1 MNKTD
6 LEHRLLKGSELY
18 FENHPIYKISLG
30 KMVDFGY
37 SKAQSI
43 IGILCMD
50 DEKTRALL
58 PENITPSTYLM
69 MAFNLYREQ
78 KQMEAGIL
86 PENFEDTPLWISI
99 PVFLELLFRKH
110 VIFQL
115 DSGFIIGNEPDD
127 FFILGSH
134 NYGSFREIIRER
146 FCLTDSEDWNEENPA
161 DARTKSLLERRKKL
175 REKVSK
181 LKSNVGS
188 DENEGLSM
196 ADLISIFAE
205 AEHLPL
211 QDVYDKYDIY
221 QFNNQFNRLK
231 IMDDYHVNI
240 QALLAGAKS
249 EELHMQHWL
258 TKIKKP

>member
-6 LEHRLLKGSELY
+6 LEHRLLRGSELF

-30 KMVDFGY
+30 EMVDFGY

-43 IGILCMD
+43 LGILCMN
-50 DEKTRALL
+50 DEKTEKFL
-58 PENITPSTYLM
+58 PENVPPSTYLM
-69 MAFNLYREQ
+69 VAYNLFREQ
-78 KQMEAGIL
+78 KQMETGIVS
-86 PENFEDTPLWISI
+86 EDTRESSLCISV
-99 PVFLELLFRKH
+99 PAFLELLFHKH
-110 VIFQL
+110 VVFHL
-115 DSGFIIGNEPDD
+115 DSGFTIGNKPDD
-127 FFILGSH
+127 SFILANH

-146 FCLTDSEDWNEENPA
+146 FCLTDSETLDEENPA

-175 REKVSK
+175 REKVNR
-181 LKSNVGS
+181 LKSNLGD
-188 DENEGLSM
+188 DENEGLTM

-221 QFNNQFNRLK
+221 QFNDQFNRLR

-258 TKIKKP
+258 TKIKRP